1 MYVTRLFALCFVFV
15 WAVVSATGLSVLWN
29 TFSTFILRVVLFVIC
44 VLWNKMNEWMN
55 VQWVHAQWRLVE
67 VVVGDRRCEIDD
79 VWWQRLQSTPSSS
92 STVYD
97 VSQLSS
103 VVEMCQLLKHQLPST
118 KYYVQLY
125 YCVNQFLLQLHF
137 PFLDFT
143 TYIYRRLDN
152 MSSSSQRSA
161 VMSGRH
167 GEASWFNNNCR
178 NIKLA
183 HLSLLVWQRLP
194 QHEAQM
200 TRRHLRWRVCHSTGL
215 CVCQFCFIS
224 SRIFKSRVT
233 MTGSV
238 LCTPCVI
245 AQVLPHVNCTG
256 NDGCLCA

>member
-55 VQWVHAQWRLVE
+55 VQWVHALWRRAE

-143 TYIYRRLDN
+143 TRTFTAVLTTWAAAV
-152 MSSSSQRSA
+152 SA
-161 VMSGRH
+161 LQWWAGGMGRPP
-167 GEASWFNNNCR
+167 GSTTIVVTSNSPTYPSWFDNDCHNMKR
-178 NIKLA
+178 
-183 HLSLLVWQRLP
+183 
-194 QHEAQM
+194 
-200 TRRHLRWRVCHSTGL
+200 RWRDDISDDMSVTVRG
-215 CVCQFCFIS
+215 CV
-224 SRIFKSRVT
+224 
-233 MTGSV
+233 SV
-238 LCTPCVI
+238 NF
-245 AQVLPHVNCTG
+245 VLSVQES
-256 NDGCLCA
+256 LKAM